1 MAEIRAAEWFGEPP
15 PVVKASP
22 HPLLGGRAL

>member
-15 PVVKASP
+15 PVVKTSP
-22 HPLLGGRAL
+22 HPLLGKAL